1 MSVISLTVVSIN
13 GKSIA
18 PSIHGFETDD
28 IVIPISNDGTYST
41 IVSRD
46 VKGIDQQ
53 ARSNAKYVYEVQE
66 DLTTISSLSTDIF
79 LVDVTY
85 RKGVS
90 PQFAVNYQ
98 RIFTVKMVSGV
109 FTPVTLGTQF
119 YVGED
124 GDPNLVFYQVSQ
136 TVAQIAAQTT
146 PAVGGSVTS
155 VGLSMPS
162 AFNVANT
169 PITTAGV
176 INVTGAGLDSQYIR
190 GDGTLANFPTSIGG
204 GASTSFYLNGGTNQG
219 VFGGN
224 TYYQMSPNAIVNVP
238 VNFSINADGYVARFI
253 TDIGSP
259 AQLNIPAGNWN
270 FEMYFSASSSGGTPN
285 FYVELYKYDTATT
298 TFTLLAS
305 NSTNPEGITN
315 GTVTDL
321 YTTGLAVPA
330 TVLTLTDRL
339 AVRIHVYTSG
349 RTITLHTQDGT
360 LCQIITTFTTG
371 LTALNGLTSQI
382 QTFATGTSGTDFNI
396 NSAVSTHTFNLP
408 IADATHTGKL
418 SSTDWS
424 TFNSKVSSTRTI
436 STNSPL
442 SGGGD
447 LSANRTLSISQ
458 SSALSDGYLSS
469 TDWTTFNS
477 KLGNTSWIDYSAT
490 SIIVGWGSYIVKEL
504 KYRVIGKQVFVYYA
518 IAGASNSVSTTFTL
532 PFANG
537 SVINVSTLRGLN
549 NGVAY
554 QCGTTILASSST
566 VTFSYWTSA
575 TNLTPTWTAL
585 GTKQITG
592 QFFYE
597 IP

>member
-18 PSIHGFETDD
+18 PSIYGFETDD
-28 IVIPISNDGTYST
+28 IVVPISNDGTYST

-85 RKGVS
+85 RKGTL
-90 PQFAVNYQ
+90 PQYAVNYQ

-136 TVAQIAAQTT
+136 TVAQIVAQTT
-146 PAVGGSVTS
+146 PATGGSVTS

-330 TVLTLTDRL
+330 TALTLTDRL
-339 AVRIHVYTSG
+339 AVRIYVNHSG
-349 RTITLHTQDGT
+349 KTITLHTQDGT

-371 LTALNGLTSQI
+371 LTALNGLTPQI

-408 IADATHTGKL
+408 IADSTHTGKL
-418 SSTDWS
+418 SSTDWV
-424 TFNSKVSSTRTI
+424 TFN
-436 STNSPL
+436 N
-442 SGGGD
+442 
-447 LSANRTLSISQ
+447 
-458 SSALSDGYLSS
+458 
-469 TDWTTFNS
+469 
-477 KLGNTSWIDYSAT
+477 KLDDTSWIDYSALST
-490 SIIVGWGSYIVKEL
+490 IIGWASFTTKEL
-504 KYRVIGKQVFVYYA
+504 RYRVVGKQVFVHYS
-518 IAGASNSVSTTFTL
+518 INGTSNSSQTQFSL
-532 PFANG
+532 PFVNDAFSIEHTNRA
-537 SVINVSTLRGLN
+537 VSGGTNRYGF
-549 NGVAY
+549 GVL
-554 QCGTTILASSST
+554 GASSSI
-566 VTFSYWTSA
+566 VTFYFWIGASTFSSVWA
-575 TNLTPTWTAL
+575 TTNN
-585 GTKQITG
+585 KFIRG
-592 QFFYE
+592 QFFYT